1 MSAKA
6 KIITLVIV
14 FLLAVGISVYGIVTG
29 EDELKSEIPRMV
41 ITAVSLGAIIVK
53 IATGTGGGR
62 KTLSFY
68 EKHYKND
75 IENAFFYEP
84 KKRKKLLE
92 ATRLYDESKYKK
104 ALRILKNLKT
114 RCDCWED
121 SCAVGLFTGLCYT
134 DMGNTEA
141 AYNTYEELIDRVEAN
156 ETIFINMGHLLQ
168 TVYHE
173 EDRAIECYKKALQK
187 NPKDAIAYNN
197 IASLSF
203 DVGDWDEAIS
213 NAKKALEINSKT
225 YQAASLLAI
234 MYACMGDEDA
244 SNKYFAVAVSGGEN
258 KDKLKKAID
267 FYKMK

>member
-6 KIITLVIV
+6 KIIALCIV
-14 FLLAVGISVYGIVTG
+14 FVLAVGISVYGIVTG
-29 EDELKSEIPRMV
+29 DEEIKNEIPRM
-41 ITAVSLGAIIVK
+41 IIVAISFATVIIK
-53 IATGTGGGR
+53 IVTGNSGGR
-62 KTLSFY
+62 KRLSFY
-68 EKHYKND
+68 EQHYKNEV
-75 IENAFFYEP
+75 ENAFFYEP
-84 KKRKKLLE
+84 KKKKKLLE
-92 ATRLYDESKYKK
+92 ATRLYDENKYKK
-104 ALRILKNLKT
+104 ALKVLGKLKNQ
-114 RCDCWED
+114 CDCWED

-134 DMGNTEA
+134 DMGQIEA

-156 ETIFINMGHLLQ
+156 ETVYINMGHLLQ

-187 NPKDAIAYNN
+187 NPKNAVAYNN

-203 DVGDWDEAIS
+203 DTGDWEEAIS
-213 NAKKALEINSKT
+213 SAKKALEINSKT

-234 MYACMGDEDA
+234 MYACMGDDDA

-258 KDKLKKAID
+258 KDKLKTAIE